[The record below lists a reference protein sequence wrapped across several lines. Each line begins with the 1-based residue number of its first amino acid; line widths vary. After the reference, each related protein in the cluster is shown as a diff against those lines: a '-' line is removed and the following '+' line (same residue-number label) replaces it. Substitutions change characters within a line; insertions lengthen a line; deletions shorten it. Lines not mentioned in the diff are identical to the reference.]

1 MEKQEIFITIFDGS
15 GTPKEI
21 DLNRFSK
28 NVITFGRNTEND
40 IILESPIVSKKHG
53 YFLLENGVCSI
64 FDLDSTNGIYIENVR
79 VQKAILQT
87 GDRKSTRLNSSHKH
101 RSRMPSS
108 A

>member
-40 IILESPIVSKKHG
+40 IILESPIVSK
-53 YFLLENGVCSI
+53 
-64 FDLDSTNGIYIENVR
+64 
-79 VQKAILQT
+79 
-87 GDRKSTRLNSSHKH
+87 
-101 RSRMPSS
+101 
-108 A
+108 